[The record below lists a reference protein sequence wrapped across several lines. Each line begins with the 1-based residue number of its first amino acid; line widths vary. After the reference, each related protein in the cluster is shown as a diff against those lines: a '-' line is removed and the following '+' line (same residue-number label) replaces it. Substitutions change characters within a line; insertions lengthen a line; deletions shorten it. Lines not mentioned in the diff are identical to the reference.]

1 MSEPG
6 QVTQLL
12 KLWRQGDEAAASV
25 LLPLIYGDL
34 KMRAA
39 RYLRHERSDHT
50 LQPTALVHE
59 AYMRLVDQKGT
70 HWQDRAHFFAIAA
83 KMMRRVL
90 LDHARKHLSGKRGGG
105 MRPVELEVAE
115 ELPALSL
122 PELVAL
128 DDALN
133 ALAAFDQNRATLIE
147 LRYFAGLTVEETAE
161 VMGCSTATVMRQW
174 RTARAWLFAELSG
187 KQTAAAADP

>member
-1 MSEPG
+1 MSKPG
-6 QVTQLL
+6 RVTELL
-12 KLWRQGDEAAASV
+12 AAWRQGEEQAAGE
-25 LLPLIYGDL
+25 LLPLIYNDL

-39 RYLRHERSDHT
+39 RYLRHERADHT

-59 AYMRLVDQKGT
+59 AYLRLVDQKGT
-70 HWQDRAHFFAIAA
+70 VWQDRAHFFAIAA

-90 LDHARKHLSGKRGGG
+90 LDHARKHLSEKRGGG
-105 MRPVELEVAE
+105 MRPVDLDVAE
-115 ELPALSL
+115 ELPALSM

-133 ALAAFDQNRATLIE
+133 ALAAFDKDRATLIE

-187 KQTAAAADP
+187 KKHSAVAGA